1 MLPRRKREEDSPP
14 FCSYEREVA
23 ECIEGVTVKR
33 ETCLRLAIKNSQF
46 EAIKVMVEWIL
57 EMEKED
63 ILNLKDELG
72 NTILHLAILIRF
84 FDIAFHDRNPY
95 KHISIAVRAS
105 YLCRCVVFHI
115 QHCNDHHCTPS
126 SLSIFIFIHD
136 GIFCSHTTYN

>member
-1 MLPRRKREEDSPP
+1 MDPDLMLQPSHVALFCACMEGIVHYLEYETEPETMAP
-14 FCSYEREVA
+14 FLTAKCFRVVA

-72 NTILHLAILIRF
+72 NTILHLAILIRQ
-84 FDIAFHDRNPY
+84 Y
-95 KHISIAVRAS
+95 YSAS
-105 YLCRCVVFHI
+105 S
-115 QHCNDHHCTPS
+115 NTS
-126 SLSIFIFIHD
+126 SKE
-136 GIFCSHTTYN
+136 